1 MIIHSYIIE
10 ENLCFLTLTEKSV
23 SKRVIFGFLEDIKN
37 TFITYVQNE
46 HKEEQGFVEI
56 VNYRWRTV
64 LATMARP
71 YAFARFGNSFY
82 VS

>member
-37 TFITYVQNE
+37 TFIAYVQNE
-46 HKEEQGFVEI
+46 HKEE
-56 VNYRWRTV
+56 
-64 LATMARP
+64 
-71 YAFARFGNSFY
+71 
-82 VS
+82 

>member
-37 TFITYVQNE
+37 TFIAYVQNE
-46 HKEEQGFVEI
+46 HKEEQVVYRTI
-56 VNYRWRTV
+56 NCRWRTV

-71 YAFARFGNSFY
+71 YAFARFGITLN

>member
-1 MIIHSYIIE
+1 MQLMSGDLCFRWEVSIEIIIHSYIIE

-46 HKEEQGFVEI
+46 HKEE
-56 VNYRWRTV
+56 
-64 LATMARP
+64 
-71 YAFARFGNSFY
+71 
-82 VS
+82 